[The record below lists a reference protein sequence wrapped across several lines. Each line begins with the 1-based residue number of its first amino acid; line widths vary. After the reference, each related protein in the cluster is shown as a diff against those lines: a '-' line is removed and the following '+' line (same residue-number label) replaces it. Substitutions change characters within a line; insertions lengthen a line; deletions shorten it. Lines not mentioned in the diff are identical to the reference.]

1 MLAEVPMAEV
11 ALAGGGGDGDA
22 AAAAGVDAAAE
33 LATKAAALLNEIH
46 LLP

>member
-1 MLAEVPMAEV
+1 MLAEVPFAEV
-11 ALAGGGGDGDA
+11 ALAGGGGGGDA
-22 AAAAGVDAAAE
+22 AAVGVDVAAE